1 MGKIV
6 ITEVW
11 NKLILFLID
20 EQRHPQLIRV
30 LTDEQNLVG
39 NIYIGRVSEVIQNMN
54 GAFVSIGNDQ
64 KVFLPFR
71 ECENL
76 IVNGRQAD
84 LQEKEIAL
92 RQGDEVVVQITSAIV
107 KGKPQGASGN
117 LSLAGNYC
125 VFQIDG
131 HGIHY
136 SKKLPAEKVQELK
149 QAISNAEIPEKKC
162 GSFTIRTNAGHLPE
176 PGPLFEEMRQLAGLL
191 GEMRQNCMHRTVYS
205 CLYQAETEMIKALKG
220 IPLDQYDEIVTDL
233 PDIYQQLKS
242 SASLVAIRFYQDS
255 LLSLA
260 KLYSLETHL
269 KQALS
274 KTIWLPCGGYLI
286 IEPTEAMTV
295 IDVNSGKAT
304 NVKGGQR
311 KHLYLSVNLE
321 AAKEIARQLKLRN
334 LSGMIMVDF
343 INMDSKEE
351 EQRLLESFSKWLM
364 GDQIRTRLVD
374 MTALGIV
381 EITRKKEH
389 KPLKEY
395 FDIER
400 RQN

>member
-1 MGKIV
+1 MGKI
-6 ITEVW
+6 IISEVW
-11 NKLILFLID
+11 NKLLLFLID
-20 EQRHPQLIRV
+20 GQGHPQLIRV

-39 NIYIGRVSEVIQNMN
+39 NIYIGRVNEVIPGMN
-54 GAFVSIGNDQ
+54 GAFVSIGNEQ

-71 ECENL
+71 ECKDL
-76 IVNGRQAD
+76 IVANKQAE
-84 LQEKEIAL
+84 QQKKEITL
-92 RQGDEVVVQITSAIV
+92 HQGDEVVVQVTSAVV
-107 KGKPQGASGN
+107 KGKPQRASGN
-117 LSLAGNYC
+117 LSIAGNYC
-125 VFQIDG
+125 VYQISG

-149 QAISNAEIPEKKC
+149 QAVSNMDIPEKRY
-162 GSFTIRTNAGHLPE
+162 GSFTIRTNAGHLTDL
-176 PGPLFEEMRQLAGLL
+176 GPLFQEMRQLAELL
-191 GEMRQNCMHRTVYS
+191 GEIRQTCMHRTVFS
-205 CLYQAETEMIKALKG
+205 CLYQAETEMVKTLKG

-233 PDIYQQLKS
+233 PELYRQLKDS
-242 SASLVAIRFYQDS
+242 VSLADIRFYQDD

-274 KTIWLPCGGYLI
+274 KTVWLSCGGYLV

-295 IDVNSGKAT
+295 VDVNSGKAT

-311 KHLYLSVNLE
+311 KHMYLNVNLE

-343 INMDSKEE
+343 INMDSKED
-351 EQRLLESFSKWLM
+351 EQKLLESLNKWLKS
-364 GDQIRTRLVD
+364 DQIRTRLVD

-381 EITRKKEH
+381 EITRKKEY

-395 FDIER
+395 FE
-400 RQN
+400 